1 MRPLAELSS
10 ADCSWAQVL
19 AGKAWLMS
27 LPCVHDEVT
36 QLLDVKSLL
45 DLHIIN
51 ITTQMCLPCCVLPNV
66 L

>member
-1 MRPLAELSS
+1 
-10 ADCSWAQVL
+10 VL